1 MIQEPRSQDGYGGRE
16 TEAARRVLLDL
27 GQVLGSYFVDG
38 VVVIGGWVP
47 ALLLPDATE
56 AHVGSIDVDLALN
69 PDHLRDGRYAELVKS
84 LFATGRYTQS
94 DRQFK
99 LQAVVDLDDGGVPI
113 VVDVDFL
120 KPHEKRRG
128 KKLRY
133 LENFRPL
140 DADGCAA
147 AFVHPE
153 RLKIEGVSIAGY
165 KNKVEIAVA
174 SVEDFLVMKSYA
186 LAGRDKPKDAYDI
199 CYCLEHAPGGSDAV
213 GNAWR
218 VRRGEAAVQ
227 AAIAHLRDKFDSV
240 DSFGPQQVASFYG
253 DVAEEARELHAR
265 RAFEL
270 VRRFL
275 IAADG

>member
-1 MIQEPRSQDGYGGRE
+1 MTQEPRNQGDYGGRE
-16 TEAARRVLLDL
+16 TEAAHRVLLDL

-38 VVVIGGWVP
+38 VVLVGGWVP
-47 ALLLPDATE
+47 SLLLPDATE
-56 AHVGSIDVDLALN
+56 EHVGSIDVDLALN
-69 PDHLRDGRYAELVKS
+69 PEHLRDGRYAELVKS
-84 LFATGRYTQS
+84 LLATGRYERTAQ
-94 DRQFK
+94 QFK
-99 LQAVVDLDDGGVPI
+99 LQAVVDLRDGAAHV

-120 KPHEKRRG
+120 KPHERRRG
-128 KKLRY
+128 KRVRHI
-133 LENFRPL
+133 ENFRPL

-165 KNKVEIAVA
+165 RNKVEIAVA

-186 LAGRDKPKDAYDI
+186 LAGRDKPKDAYDL
-199 CYCLEHAPGGSDAV
+199 CYCLEHAPGGPDAV

-218 VRRGEAAVQ
+218 VRRAEAAVQ
-227 AAIAHLRDKFDSV
+227 AAIAHLRDKFESV

-275 IAADG
+275 MAADG